1 MILLT
6 GHIAASERIP
16 KYLFRMWHAG
26 SGGDPKLN
34 SRERIIPPAFYEK
47 ENSGAIVVCAI
58 TRQHFVDMVEAH
70 LHGDHFPLSEFSS
83 WSSSLQFVLNF
94 ACSHPE
100 TAHIS
105 VIDTEKLKHTNA
117 IFHTPSLNDP
127 LGIAGYDEEYLAHG
141 IIEAEAHMAVSY
153 KALLSAGL
161 LDNQY
166 HWMRY
171 GDSSGQV
178 VPITRNMIQ
187 GLQNIAGAYGPEL
200 QLPMTLAMVCMTK
213 RSEDLWQI
221 IPENEVE
228 LILKVLGGPAAIPDW
243 SSSIGVMTD
252 VYPEGFGENQQML
265 SLMRSLHAY
274 CWGKGARSRRA
285 GILGLGRGFLGL
297 SL

>member
-26 SGGDPKLN
+26 SGGNPKLN

-47 ENSGAIVVCAI
+47 ENSGHRVVCAI

-70 LHGDHFPLSEFSS
+70 LCGDHFPLSEFSS

-105 VIDTEKLKHTNA
+105 VIDTEKLKRTNA
-117 IFHTPSLNDP
+117 IFHTPSLSDP
-127 LGIAGYDEEYLAHG
+127 LGIEGFYEEYLAHG
-141 IIEAEAHMAVSY
+141 VIEGEAHMAVSY

-161 LDNQY
+161 SKNQH
-166 HWMRY
+166 HWMLY
-171 GDSSGQV
+171 GQTLGQV

-187 GLQNIAGAYGPEL
+187 DFYDIAGAYGPEL

-213 RSEDLWQI
+213 RSEDLWQT
-221 IPENEVE
+221 IPKNEVE
-228 LILKVLGGPAAIPDW
+228 LILETLGGPKAIPDW

-265 SLMRSLHAY
+265 SLMKSLHSY
-274 CWGKGARSRRA
+274 CWGRHARSRRRNF
-285 GILGLGRGFLGL
+285 LGLGKYLGL
-297 SL
+297 SF